1 MNTFT
6 HAFKTV
12 EAKINP
18 QITKLGFKLA
28 DIQTYE
34 SQNTMAVFASANY
47 IENSKCLFLKCK
59 RRFISLN
66 IAPLRLDLSLDFGW
80 GKKSFTIYELY
91 ELEGSSKFPE
101 RKFNLYDAMY
111 DEYQLQAEFE
121 RLIEV
126 FIGCS
131 NRFLSND
138 KTLELDLEEQRSK
151 KSFISEN
158 EIIFKKADKAFKN
171 QLWEEVV
178 SLLSD
183 KKKYL
188 NNLNQKRLEFAKKK
202 MQKNN

>member
-6 HAFKTV
+6 QTFKTV
-12 EAKINP
+12 EEKINP

-28 DIQTYE
+28 DIHTSETQ
-34 SQNTMAVFASANY
+34 STMAVFASANY
-47 IENSKCLFLKCK
+47 IEISKYFFPKCQK
-59 RRFISLN
+59 RFISLN

-80 GKKSFTIYELY
+80 GKKSYTIYELY
-91 ELEGSSKFPE
+91 ELEGNFKFPE
-101 RKFNLYDAMY
+101 RRYNLYEAMY

-121 RLIEV
+121 RLLEV

-138 KTLELDLEEQRSK
+138 KTLEHDLEEQRSR
-151 KSFISEN
+151 KSIISEN
-158 EIIFKKADKAFKN
+158 EIIFKKAEKAFKN
-171 QLWEEVV
+171 QLWGEVV

-188 NNLNQKRLEFAKKK
+188 NNLNQKRLQFAKKK
-202 MQKNN
+202 IQKKK